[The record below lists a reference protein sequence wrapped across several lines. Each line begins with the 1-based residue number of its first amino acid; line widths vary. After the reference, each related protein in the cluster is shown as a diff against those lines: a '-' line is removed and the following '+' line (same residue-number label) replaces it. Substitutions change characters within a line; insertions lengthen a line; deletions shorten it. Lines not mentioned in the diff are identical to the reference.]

1 MKALGII
8 LNVFFPGV
16 GSLVLGKVAQGIIQI
31 VLYFVGLLLTFTGLG
46 AIIGLPLML
55 GIWIWGIVVAA
66 THNAQPIQVN
76 VINQTTAEQQTAT

>member
-1 MKALGII
+1 MKALAIV

-16 GSLVLGKVAQGIIQI
+16 GSLVLGKVAQGILQI
-31 VLYFVGLLLTFTGLG
+31 VLYFIGILLTVTAIG

-76 VINQTTAEQQTAT
+76 VINQTPADQASA

>member
-1 MKALGII
+1 MKALAII

-16 GSLVLGKVAQGIIQI
+16 GTLVIGKVAQGIIQI
-31 VLYFVGLLLTFTGLG
+31 VLYFVGILLTITAIG

-55 GIWIWGIVVAA
+55 GVWIWGIVVAA

-76 VINQTTAEQQTAT
+76 VINQTAADQPSP

>member
-1 MKALGII
+1 MKALAIV

-16 GSLVLGKVAQGIIQI
+16 GSLVLGKVAQGILQI
-31 VLYFVGLLLTFTGLG
+31 VLYFIGILLTVTAIG

-76 VINQTTAEQQTAT
+76 VINQTPADQPSA